1 MSSRYSNAGG
11 AHQRDLRTQLFAAP
25 PRGINPTPPSRSES
39 PYDNATPSNSAK
51 YNESYLSSL
60 ESQNNDELDTM
71 GAKVRLLKDLG
82 VRMGGEINKS
92 IKLNDE
98 ITDSMEKGKLQL
110 RKTWNRMIDM
120 SQRAGITWRM
130 WLVVFALVGI
140 WFFWVWIT

>member
-1 MSSRYSNAGG
+1 
-11 AHQRDLRTQLFAAP
+11 
-25 PRGINPTPPSRSES
+25 
-39 PYDNATPSNSAK
+39 
-51 YNESYLSSL
+51 
-60 ESQNNDELDTM
+60 M